1 MPVGADREEQE
12 EWQVGGLRAGN
23 KDRMDGPHGPS
34 GDNVRDMR
42 FCLSPM
48 LSGFTIFL
56 SGKDLDMVST
66 RVSAKL
72 LNEVLN
78 EVLLRRPGK
87 K

>member
-1 MPVGADREEQE
+1 LQQGLADHNPSKWTNFHLHKLKR
-12 EWQVGGLRAGN
+12 GGIPLL
-23 KDRMDGPHGPS
+23 HELLE
-34 GDNVRDMR
+34 MR

-66 RVSAKL
+66 SVSAQL